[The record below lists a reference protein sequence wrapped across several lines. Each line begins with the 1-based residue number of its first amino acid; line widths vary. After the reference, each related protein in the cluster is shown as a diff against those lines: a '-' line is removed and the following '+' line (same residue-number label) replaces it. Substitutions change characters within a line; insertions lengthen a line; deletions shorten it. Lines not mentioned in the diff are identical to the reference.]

1 MSAMS
6 WRARRAA
13 AVAVVLSLAAA
24 SAEGQGAGLPPA
36 KDLIARY
43 AKAVGGDALTK
54 HKSVRRKSTMDIPS
68 AGMSATIE
76 TLQIFPNQVLAKT
89 VMGGM
94 GEILAGFD
102 GAVAWQTNP
111 MTGPR
116 LLAGPE
122 LEEMKQQSD
131 PTAALRT
138 SPNIVSSETIEKTT
152 MNDQECYKVK
162 HTWKSGTVS
171 HDCFSVASGLI
182 VATMAK
188 QASQMGEI
196 EVVQMLSDY
205 KDFGA
210 TKQPTTITSQMM
222 GHSVVMKLLSVEWDN
237 VDPKEMEL
245 PAEIKALKEK
255 K

>member
-1 MSAMS
+1 MSALS

-13 AVAVVLSLAAA
+13 AVAVVMSLAAA
-24 SAEGQGAGLPPA
+24 SAEGQGASLPPA

-43 AKAVGGDALTK
+43 AKSVGGEAFLK
-54 HKSVRRKSTMDIPS
+54 YKSVRRKSTMDIPG

-76 TLQIFPNQVLAKT
+76 TLQVFPDQVLAKT
-89 VMGGM
+89 VIGGM
-94 GEILAGFD
+94 GEMLAGFD
-102 GAVAWQTNP
+102 GTVAWQTNP

-116 LLAGPE
+116 LMAGAE

-131 PTAALRT
+131 PMAALRT
-138 SPNIVSSETIEKTT
+138 SANIVSSETVEKTT
-152 MNDQECYKVK
+152 MNEQECYKVK
-162 HTWKSGTVS
+162 HTWKSGSVS

-182 VATMAK
+182 VATMSK
-188 QASQMGEI
+188 QTSQMGEI
-196 EVVQMLSDY
+196 EVVQLLSDY
-205 KDFGA
+205 KEFGA
-210 TKQPTTITSQMM
+210 TRQPTTISSQMM
-222 GHSVVMKLLSVEWDN
+222 GQSVIMKLLSVEWDN

>member
-1 MSAMS
+1 MSGMS
-6 WRARRAA
+6 WRASRATSIA
-13 AVAVVLSLAAA
+13 LVMSLAAA

-36 KDLIARY
+36 KDLIVRY
-43 AKAVGGDALTK
+43 GKAVGGEALKTY
-54 HKSVRRKSTMDIPS
+54 KSVRRKSTMDIPG

-76 TLQIFPNQVLAKT
+76 TMQIFPNQVFAKT
-89 VMGGM
+89 VIGGM
-94 GEILAGFD
+94 GEMLAGFD
-102 GAVAWQTNP
+102 GTIAWQTNP

-116 LLAGPE
+116 LLSGPE

-131 PTAALRT
+131 PTASLRT
-138 SPNIVSSETIEKTT
+138 SENIVSSETVEKTS

-162 HTWKSGTVS
+162 HTWKSGSVTQ
-171 HDCFSVASGLI
+171 DCFSVANGLI
-182 VATMAK
+182 VATIAK

-222 GHSVVMKLLSVEWDN
+222 GQSVVMKLLSVEWDN